1 MEKKESSFVHQ
12 IHSPL
17 SDVFADVA
25 VLLPRLTQVFSR
37 QELDYTEF
45 IS

>member
-1 MEKKESSFVHQ
+1 MEKESSFVHQ

-17 SDVFADVA
+17 PMFIADVA
-25 VLLPRLTQVFSR
+25 VSLPRLSQVFSR
-37 QELDYTEF
+37 QELDYTDF